1 MKPSFLRCRMASF
14 GRHTLLAS
22 AAMAALG
29 LSLPLVV
36 HAQAAWPA
44 KAIRLV
50 VGYPA
55 GSSPDIQ
62 ARLLTDPLSKALGQP
77 VVVDNKPGASGNIG
91 ADLIAKADDGHTIGI
106 IGNGPLTSS
115 KFLYAKLPYDP
126 LKDLS
131 PIVLIGSAP
140 LVWVTPATSVTGSVS
155 DYLKQV
161 RGSGDTLAYGSTGAG
176 SGGHLG
182 MELVKQ
188 QLGFNA
194 LHVPFSGG
202 PPIMNAMMGG
212 QIQLS
217 LLPAVTVLPMVQA
230 GKLKAI
236 AVSSAQ
242 RSPLAPDLASMEE
255 IGAKGVDIEVWN
267 AIMAP
272 ARMPAA
278 HQARLNTE
286 LAKILNGRE
295 MRQKLFAQGWK
306 VGDTS
311 AASLTQRIK
320 SDTAIYGALIAQKGI
335 KLD

>member
-1 MKPSFLRCRMASF
+1 MNNSLFRQRFASS
-14 GRHTLLAS
+14 RRALLARTGL
-22 AAMAALG
+22 AAL
-29 LSLPLVV
+29 SLAVPLMAG
-36 HAQAAWPA
+36 AQASWPT
-44 KAIRLV
+44 KPLRLV

-62 ARLLTDPLSKALGQP
+62 ARLLSEPLAKALGQP
-77 VVVDNKPGASGNIG
+77 VVVDNRPGASGNIG

-106 IGNGPLTSS
+106 VGNGPLTSS
-115 KFLYAKLPYDP
+115 KFLYARLPYDP
-126 LKDLS
+126 LKDLA
-131 PIVLIGSAP
+131 PIALVGAAP
-140 LVWVTPATSVTGSVS
+140 LVWVVPASAVTGSVA
-155 DYLKQV
+155 DYLKQI
-161 RGSGDTLAYGSTGAG
+161 RSSGETLAYGSTGPG

-188 QLGFNA
+188 QLGFNP
-194 LHVPFSGG
+194 LHVPFNGG

-217 LLPAVTVLPMVQA
+217 LLPAVTVMPMVQS

-236 AVSSAQ
+236 AVSSAK
-242 RSPLAPDLASMEE
+242 RSPLAPDLMSMEE
-255 IGAKGVDIEVWN
+255 IGARGVNIEVWN

-272 ARMPAA
+272 AKMPAA

-306 VGDTS
+306 VEDTS
-311 AASLTQRIK
+311 AAALAQRIK
-320 SDTAIYGALIAQKGI
+320 SDTAVYSGVIAQKGI
-335 KLD
+335 RLD

>member
-1 MKPSFLRCRMASF
+1 MQSLRKLKPGHGLVLQDIPLPPAPAPGEVLIKVQSAGVCGTDLHIDEWTASYHFLAPALPVTVGHEFS
-14 GRHTLLAS
+14 GVI
-22 AAMAALG
+22 AALG
-29 LSLPLVV
+29 DGVTGLAPGQLVAVRPSVVCGHCEACRAHQPDACLTRRGIGVLRDGGFSPYTLVPARNCVRIPCGVDAEVAAMTEPLTVSHEAV
-36 HAQAAWPA
+36 
-44 KAIRLV
+44 RTGGV
-50 VGYPA
+50 
-55 GSSPDIQ
+55 
-62 ARLLTDPLSKALGQP
+62 
-77 VVVDNKPGASGNIG
+77 KPG
-91 ADLIAKADDGHTIGI
+91 
-106 IGNGPLTSS
+106 
-115 KFLYAKLPYDP
+115 
-126 LKDLS
+126 
-131 PIVLIGSAP
+131 
-140 LVWVTPATSVTGSVS
+140 
-155 DYLKQV
+155 
-161 RGSGDTLAYGSTGAG
+161 
-176 SGGHLG
+176 G